1 MTSQF
6 TAWPNTQGLLRPSND
21 REAEMPL
28 ALADLQSQNTRW
40 AMAARRGGD
49 GGRKP
54 QAKRQR
60 QQSPCAGPGS
70 AGAER
75 RQGWRRHWWSRA
87 LASPGNSFACSR
99 QSRHTCATRR
109 KARGQGVGLPARG
122 GGADG
127 RRVRGR
133 ADKEATSRGM
143 VAAEWRGGLGLGCK
157 LLSEVMRCRGRWRNT
172 GARHARRGLVSAHA
186 ALLVSAV
193 SNQVIARLMRP
204 CHLLRARID
213 KVPPTVA
220 NGGTRGRGWCQSRR
234 RRAHLRASVPLTS
247 WRTPSR

>member
-1 MTSQF
+1 MQCYQRSVAAILHGSLDNFLRLERPRRLDLRMTSQF
-6 TAWPNTQGLLRPSND
+6 TAWPSTQRLLRPSND

-28 ALADLQSQNTRW
+28 ALADLQSQNTRS

-49 GGRKP
+49 GGRQP

-99 QSRHTCATRR
+99 QSRHTCATHR
-109 KARGQGVGLPARG
+109 KARRQGVGLLARG
-122 GGADG
+122 EGADG

-143 VAAEWRGGLGLGCK
+143 VAAELASRVRARMQAPL
-157 LLSEVMRCRGRWRNT
+157 RGRAKVAQYGRAPCT
-172 GARHARRGLVSAHA
+172 PRPRQCARSSPR
-186 ALLVSAV
+186 
-193 SNQVIARLMRP
+193 
-204 CHLLRARID
+204 
-213 KVPPTVA
+213 
-220 NGGTRGRGWCQSRR
+220 
-234 RRAHLRASVPLTS
+234 
-247 WRTPSR
+247 